1 MHLKGYNDT
10 GIQEIIDKAGLPK
23 GSFYNFFKS
32 KEDFGLLVIDYFM
45 EFYAK
50 ILTKY
55 LADKS
60 LPPLERIR
68 RLNKWFKNSF
78 QSNKYTLGC
87 PVGNFAQE
95 MGDTSKVFQ
104 AKIKTSIDIIVQYF
118 SDVLREAQDLG
129 HLSKSLDPDQ
139 TARFFFNSWE
149 GALMSMKVEKS
160 IKPLETHEQFLFNYI
175 LKA

>member
-1 MHLKGYNDT
+1 MQKFLRS
-10 GIQEIIDKAGLPK
+10 I
-23 GSFYNFFKS
+23 
-32 KEDFGLLVIDYFM
+32 
-45 EFYAK
+45 
-50 ILTKY
+50 

-104 AKIKTSIDIIVQYF
+104 AKIKTSIDIIVKYF

-129 HLSKSLDPDQ
+129 HLSNPLIQIRLHGSFL
-139 TARFFFNSWE
+139 TAGRVR
-149 GALMSMKVEKS
+149 L
-160 IKPLETHEQFLFNYI
+160 
-175 LKA
+175 